1 MRFNDIEI
9 NYDEIPQSE
18 LNIDIRTR
26 TNLFAWNGQFSPQF
40 VEAELTKYAKDGYF
54 VLDPYLGSG
63 TVLYECA
70 RKDISAYGVELNV
83 SAYSMAKMYELS
95 CLNMEERNRLV
106 YKVEK
111 MIQNVSYDENYLD
124 RIVNEALNN
133 ANRRI
138 KEILT
143 ALIIIMDICNKKITT
158 RLLLSKWNSLK
169 DIILELPET
178 QRRISAENGDARNI
192 PLEDNCVDMI
202 LTSPPYINVFNYHQ
216 KYRASVEKLGYDVL
230 DIAKSEIGANRKN
243 RSNRLYTVIQYCID
257 IALSLKEAER
267 VCKKDARMIYVVG
280 RESTVLGYTFC
291 NSELVYN
298 LGTQI
303 FGFAFDIRQERV
315 FKNRY
320 GQMIYEDIIHFVNN
334 KLDISEEDVI
344 EKARII
350 AVEMLKSKRGQENKN
365 CGLLEEAIRK
375 ADKINKSEVRYAQR
389 STW

>member
-70 RKDISAYGVELNV
+70 RKGISAYGVELNV

-95 CLNMEERNRLV
+95 CLNLHERSQLV
-106 YKVEK
+106 CEVEQI
-111 MIQNVSYDENYLD
+111 IQGVSNGDKYLE
-124 RIVNEALNN
+124 RIVNESINN
-133 ANRRI
+133 DNQRI

-143 ALIIIMDICNKKITT
+143 ALIIIMDIYNKEVTIE
-158 RLLLSKWNSLK
+158 LLVSKWNSLK

-178 QRRISAENGDARNI
+178 QKMISAENGDSRNI
-192 PLEDNCVDMI
+192 ALKDNCVDMI

-230 DIAKSEIGANRKN
+230 DIARSEIGANRKH
-243 RSNRLYTVIQYCID
+243 RGNRLYTVVQYCID
-257 IALSLKEAER
+257 IALSLKEAKR
-267 VCKKDARMIYVVG
+267 VCRNDARMIYVVG
-280 RESTVLGYTFC
+280 RESTVLGYIFC

-303 FGFAFDIRQERV
+303 FGFDFDIRQERV

-334 KLDISEEDVI
+334 NKPNISDEEVI

-350 AVEMLKSKRGQENKN
+350 AVEMLESKRGQDNKN
-365 CGLLEEAIRK
+365 SKLLEDAILK
-375 ADKINKSEVRYAQR
+375 AEKIKKSEVRYA
-389 STW
+389 

>member
-40 VEAELTKYAKDGYF
+40 VEVELTKYTKDGYF

-70 RKDISAYGVELNV
+70 RKGISAYGVELNV

-95 CLNMEERNRLV
+95 CLNIDERSQLV
-106 YKVEK
+106 CEVEQI
-111 MIQNVSYDENYLD
+111 IQDVSNSDKYLEG
-124 RIVNEALNN
+124 IVNESINN
-133 ANRRI
+133 ENQRI

-143 ALIIIMDICNKKITT
+143 ALIIIMDIYNKEVTIE
-158 RLLLSKWNSLK
+158 LLISKWNSLK
-169 DIILELPET
+169 DIILKLPKT
-178 QRRISAENGDARNI
+178 QTVIRAENGDSRNI
-192 PLEDNCVDMI
+192 ALKDNCVDMI

-230 DIAKSEIGANRKN
+230 DIAKSEIGANRKH
-243 RSNRLYTVIQYCID
+243 RGNRLYTVVQYCID
-257 IALSLKEAER
+257 IALSLKEAKR
-267 VCKKDARMIYVVG
+267 VCRNNARMIYVVG

-298 LGTQI
+298 LGMQI
-303 FGFAFDIRQERV
+303 FGFDFDIRQERV

-334 KLDISEEDVI
+334 NNPNISDEEVI

-350 AVEMLKSKRGQENKN
+350 AVEMLKSKRGQDNNNSE
-365 CGLLEEAIRK
+365 LLEDAILK
-375 ADKINKSEVRYAQR
+375 ADKIKKSEVRYA
-389 STW
+389 